1 MRHQQVRDWRPF
13 AGETVHPLPDGR
25 RLVTKLDRPAK
36 VIDLEGNEIA
46 LSPSEVT
53 ALLALAG
60 MTFPRKKADGKR
72 LVRLERDEDDW
83 PLAG

>member
-13 AGETVHPLPDGR
+13 TGETVHPLPDGR
-25 RLVTKLDRPAK
+25 RLVTKLDRTAK

-53 ALLALAG
+53 ALLALAR